1 MTPHCLQLRDFTKC
15 FKVILGNRFMQQR
28 ALSMNVLYFLL
39 LNIFIIF
46 IQKFIKHSSQ
56 VDIDEL
62 FFFNI

>member
-1 MTPHCLQLRDFTKC
+1 
-15 FKVILGNRFMQQR
+15 MQQS

-56 VDIDEL
+56 VDIDQL